1 MKISTLKQ
9 EDYNPYYSNYIA
21 NLKDDTLLEAL
32 EQDLESFQEFIIS
45 IAANKLVSTY
55 AKDRWTIAEILVHI
69 TDTERVFQYRALC
82 IARNDK
88 SSFPGFEQDDYVAN
102 ANSNNRSKES
112 LLNEFIAVRKST
124 IALFTSLSNTSLQ
137 KRGEASN
144 SALSVAAAGFIISG
158 HLRHHKKI
166 VEERYL

>member
-9 EDYNPYYSNYIA
+9 EDYNPYYSTYIA

-32 EQDLESFQEFIIS
+32 EKDLESFQQFISS
-45 IAANKLVSTY
+45 ITANKLVSTY
-55 AKDRWTIAEILVHI
+55 AKDKWTIAEVLVHI

-112 LLNEFIAVRKST
+112 LLNEFIAVRKSS
-124 IALFTSLSNTSLQ
+124 IVLFTSLSDNALQ

-144 SALSVAAAGFIISG
+144 SALSVAAAGFIIGG